1 MKAFI
6 QNYLIWSSVKFLGK
20 VGPFKVKTLYSCN
33 FLACHST
40 REKGGRISHFYS
52 STSPTA
58 NLKPI
63 CNDLH
68 FTHPARQELMSS
80 YGLQHFNK
88 VIYSV
93 FHRRKK
99 KQTQKEWSLTSHH
112 LDLLFSSTS
121 LIPSG
126 PRALKSSVHR
136 KEVPAHTAPQH
147 NPAHGPSSALA
158 GKTHVPTFVTSG
170 WYQTSLTAHLKERG
184 TDQPLTAKG
193 LTAYYL
199 GKIFYQS

>member
-1 MKAFI
+1 MQLPGLSQHKGEGWKNITSLFKYLPDSEPKTNLQWFTLHTSCKARADVFLWTTAL
-6 QNYLIWSSVKFLGK
+6 QQSYLLCF
-20 VGPFKVKTLYSCN
+20 PQ
-33 FLACHST
+33 
-40 REKGGRISHFYS
+40 EK
-52 STSPTA
+52 
-58 NLKPI
+58 
-63 CNDLH
+63 
-68 FTHPARQELMSS
+68 
-80 YGLQHFNK
+80 
-88 VIYSV
+88 
-93 FHRRKK
+93 KK

-147 NPAHGPSSALA
+147 TPAHGPSSALA

>member
-52 STSPTA
+52 STSPRA

-99 KQTQKEWSLTSHH
+99 KTNTKGMK
-112 LDLLFSSTS
+112 
-121 LIPSG
+121 PN
-126 PRALKSSVHR
+126 KSSSRPLVLFHQSHSIR
-136 KEVPAHTAPQH
+136 TKSTEEQCAQKVPAHIAQQH